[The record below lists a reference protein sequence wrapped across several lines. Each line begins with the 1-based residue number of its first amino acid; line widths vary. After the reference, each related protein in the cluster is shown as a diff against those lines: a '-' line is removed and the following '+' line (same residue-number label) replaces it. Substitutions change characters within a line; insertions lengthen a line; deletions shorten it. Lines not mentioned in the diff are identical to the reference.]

1 MRVKMVIL
9 ASSTLTA
16 ALLGAGELLAGQHDS
31 SAHDTAVCQTAHDRE
46 VMTQSVVGKP
56 FIAETLTVWTPSDGR
71 PELRATARYLRDST
85 GRVRVEQ
92 TFAGRTSEPQ
102 RIIINAD
109 ANDKWAYSLD
119 PVARTSTRIGRG
131 IAQMIV
137 GGGGCDAFALPLTP
151 RRSISFFIYGPQDEN
166 IGESESLG
174 TRQFAGIE
182 AIGTAFTMGL
192 SRNEWAGRGERWV
205 SPELNLVVA
214 THAENPK
221 LGTFDFRLEKMSRSE
236 PSAELFEVPQ
246 DYVPVPG
253 GALCFG
259 NPYNATPC
267 DPR

>member
-1 MRVKMVIL
+1 MVIL

-16 ALLGAGELLAGQHDS
+16 ALLGAGELLAGHDS

-71 PELRATARYLRDST
+71 PELRATVRYLRDST

-166 IGESESLG
+166 IGEGESLG
-174 TRQFAGIE
+174 TRRFAGIE

-214 THAENPK
+214 THAE
-221 LGTFDFRLEKMSRSE
+221 TFQFDIG
-236 PSAELFEVPQ
+236 SA
-246 DYVPVPG
+246 
-253 GALCFG
+253 
-259 NPYNATPC
+259 
-267 DPR
+267 